1 MIIITYPTLTLVVTF
16 YISDNISVHA
26 MYTLKITSR
35 YPRMYI
41 SNILILVIID
51 HDPILVLHTLEKKI
65 IPVTPPPFSF
75 LIFELG
81 VVWGQEQNS
90 NWIIL
95 INNTFTNYVV
105 LLK

>member
-1 MIIITYPTLTLVVTF
+1 MC
-16 YISDNISVHA
+16 
-26 MYTLKITSR
+26 
-35 YPRMYI
+35 I

-65 IPVTPPPFSF
+65 IPFTPPPFSF
-75 LIFELG
+75 LICELG

>member
-65 IPVTPPPFSF
+65 IPVTPPFSF

>member
-1 MIIITYPTLTLVVTF
+1 
-16 YISDNISVHA
+16 
-26 MYTLKITSR
+26 
-35 YPRMYI
+35 MYI

-65 IPVTPPPFSF
+65 IPVIPPPFSF

-90 NWIIL
+90 N
-95 INNTFTNYVV
+95 
-105 LLK
+105 